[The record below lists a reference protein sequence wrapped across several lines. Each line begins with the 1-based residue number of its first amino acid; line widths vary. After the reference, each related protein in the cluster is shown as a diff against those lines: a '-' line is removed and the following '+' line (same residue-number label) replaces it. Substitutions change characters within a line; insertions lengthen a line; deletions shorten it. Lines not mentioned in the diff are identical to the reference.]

1 MQIGIFDTVNT
12 RFVLFLGIV
21 TLLNIAVK
29 HYVIEHSVLSTFN
42 MAEYIIFNNVI
53 FIFFYIGYEIIFLLI
68 FIEPSSL

>member
-12 RFVLFLGIV
+12 RFMLFLGIV

-29 HYVIEHSVLSTFN
+29 HHAIEHSVLSTFN

-53 FIFFYIGYEIIFLLI
+53 FIFFNIC
-68 FIEPSSL
+68 

>member
-29 HYVIEHSVLSTFN
+29 HYVIEHSVLSNFN